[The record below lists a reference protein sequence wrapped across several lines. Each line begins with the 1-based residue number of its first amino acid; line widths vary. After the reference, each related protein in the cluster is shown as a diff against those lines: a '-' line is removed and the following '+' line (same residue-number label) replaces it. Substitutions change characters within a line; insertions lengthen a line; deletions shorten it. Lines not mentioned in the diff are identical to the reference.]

1 LLCVLQLFGKTLST
15 QATKSVGK
23 RIAQL
28 SLAERPAQITLSR
41 EIAAAIRAHARAEA
55 PRESCGIII
64 GSAAAASGGTPLR
77 WEPTTNVLASS
88 TLYEIDP
95 AQLLR
100 ISIDAD
106 DADEVIWGIV
116 HSHVASPAKPSP
128 TDTGVAGYPDALY
141 LIVSLAQSQAAPDGQ
156 PGIRAWWI
164 VKREA
169 TEVAFAIGD
178 GYGATSSR

>member
-1 LLCVLQLFGKTLST
+1 M
-15 QATKSVGK
+15 
-23 RIAQL
+23 
-28 SLAERPAQITLSR
+28 SLAGRPTRVSLSR
-41 EIAAAIRAHARAEA
+41 EIVNVIRAHARAES
-55 PRESCGIII
+55 PREACGIII
-64 GSAAAASGGTPLR
+64 GSASAASGGAPLR

-95 AQLLR
+95 AELLR

-116 HSHVASPAKPSP
+116 HSHVASPAKPSV

-141 LIVSLAQSQAAPDGQ
+141 LIISLAQSQSDPDGE

-164 VKREA
+164 VNREA
-169 TEVAFAIGD
+169 TEVELRIQE
-178 GYGATSSR
+178 